1 MPKRGNAGGQGGP
14 GGIAGG
20 PGHGRAGKGDGGVDM
35 GVPEQHGRSESSPG
49 HLKKAAGEQ
58 SARDF
63 APGHGGQAPGQ
74 IGRDRGENAA
84 ETPEPD
90 SLEREG

>member
-14 GGIAGG
+14 GGNAGG
-20 PGHGRAGKGDGGVDM
+20 LGHGRPGESDGGVDI
-35 GVPEQHGRSESSPG
+35 GAPDQHGRSESSPG

-74 IGRDRGENAA
+74 IGRDRGENAT
-84 ETPEPD
+84 ETPEAD
-90 SLEREG
+90 SMEREG